1 MIGIAVAVLFNLLAA
16 AAAAGALATPPQV
29 LGMPM
34 PGLRVDSSLGMKIL
48 SRARRLGEENGEE
61 QGIDMTWVKNFSIKF
76 QGCHYV
82 QQFNDQRREGGGEGN
97 AASDGVQLHQL
108 VRFRLCPTKT
118 CSSKNSQGCNSK
130 YGDYVV
136 GLDTFVNAYFEYQQ
150 RVDEYECELHQQ
162 NNCNC
167 EDDGNQG
174 EDFNAEYCEYDC
186 FVAAG
191 MEQRCVDRNPYDEEE
206 GQEKDGLDVER
217 YMECAEWEYDRR
229 ERRRLEDADAAA
241 EEEGDEEEEEEE
253 QRGSGLFIGPYCSGQ
268 GGAIYLG
275 GFLDEDCTKFADK
288 KNGVETFE
296 LLSGMELPFASD
308 NIIRTETCLSCQ
320 NNANW
325 EENGENNG
333 QNDEVADLCQEVYY
347 SAGKCEGKL
356 PSGTVAEP
364 NNNACSYIDGIQTF
378 RYDGV
383 PKAKS
388 GNAGTT
394 FFITLL
400 ILAIVALGFYVYYL
414 RRRLAIKRENMRTV
428 LLEPVENIRTHQVTN
443 EYVIS

>member
-1 MIGIAVAVLFNLLAA
+1 MLIGIAVAVLFNLLAA
-16 AAAAGALATPPQV
+16 AAEGSKATQPQV

-34 PGLRVDSSLGMKIL
+34 PGLRADSSLGMKIL
-48 SRARRLGEENGEE
+48 SRARRLEEENGEE

-97 AASDGVQLHQL
+97 AASDGVQLQQL

-118 CSSKNSQGCNSK
+118 CSSKNSKGCNSK
-130 YGDYVV
+130 YGDYVTTEIKAKISMPNTV
-136 GLDTFVNAYFEYQQ
+136 SMIASSRLEW
-150 RVDEYECELHQQ
+150 
-162 NNCNC
+162 NNDASI
-167 EDDGNQG
+167 EI
-174 EDFNAEYCEYDC
+174 
-186 FVAAG
+186 
-191 MEQRCVDRNPYDEEE
+191 PTKKK
-206 GQEKDGLDVER
+206 KDKKRTVLTSNGTWNVPNGSTIE
-217 YMECAEWEYDRR
+217 R

-241 EEEGDEEEEEEE
+241 EEEEEEEQEEE

-356 PSGTVAEP
+356 TSGTVAEP

-383 PKAKS
+383 AKAKS

-400 ILAIVALGFYVYYL
+400 ILAIMALCFYVYYL
-414 RRRLAIKRENMRTV
+414 RRRLAIKRENMKTV
-428 LLEPVENIRTHQVTN
+428 LLEPVENIPKHQVTDK
-443 EYVIS
+443 YVIS